1 MIRYKNFAF
10 FIQDDKIYVKDPKN
24 NQVLMVRDAK
34 NVDNKIELGR
44 SMIEQYIDE
53 NKVYTM
59 SVSLNTVD
67 EILKSLSATPQ
78 QILSELEEKT
88 NKDLKDFKIETHY
101 GFDIKYTK

>member
-1 MIRYKNFAF
+1 MT
-10 FIQDDKIYVKDPKN
+10 N
-24 NQVLMVRDAK
+24 N
-34 NVDNKIELGR
+34 
-44 SMIEQYIDE
+44 E

-59 SVSLNTVD
+59 SVSLNPVE

-78 QILSELEEKT
+78 QISSELEEKT